1 MELSHSN
8 IRYLL
13 GIYELGQGIGVV
25 RSSDLARHIGV
36 TKASVV
42 KMCASLI
49 EHGLITKEH
58 YGTIKLT
65 QEGIAKAN
73 LAYTNVIIIEN
84 LLIDQYGVSRKNA
97 HADAVACLCGLSDEC
112 SEKMIDFALK
122 TGS

>member
-42 KMCASLI
+42 KMCASHI
-49 EHGLITKEH
+49 EHRSYNKRALW
-58 YGTIKLT
+58 YN
-65 QEGIAKAN
+65 KAHTRR
-73 LAYTNVIIIEN
+73 Y
-84 LLIDQYGVSRKNA
+84 S
-97 HADAVACLCGLSDEC
+97 
-112 SEKMIDFALK
+112 
-122 TGS
+122 